1 MAPSL
6 KPVVSVGRQFR
17 RNPMRFGMK
26 PGWSMRRYVLATLV
40 AAFMVVVAP
49 ASGRSNPDR
58 EDKVD
63 RTSLAA
69 QTLMV
74 PTGGVRD
81 EAAMVLIGT
90 ALIAVAAAVRRAA

>member
-1 MAPSL
+1 
-6 KPVVSVGRQFR
+6 
-17 RNPMRFGMK
+17 MK
-26 PGWSMRRYVLATLV
+26 TGWFMRRYVLATLV
-40 AAFMVVVAP
+40 AAFMVVMAP
-49 ASGRSNPDR
+49 VSGRSNPDR
-58 EDKVD
+58 EEKVE
-63 RTSLAA
+63 RSPLAA